1 MLGWDEAF
9 VGATVADAAAA
20 EELAQRIQAA
30 VAAETRLTCA
40 VGIGDNLLRAKIAT
54 EFGKPGGR
62 FTLTAENWVE
72 VMGHRPTRALWG
84 IGAKTAAKLAERGL
98 TTVDELAAADPE
110 ALAAE
115 LGPALGPW
123 YVQLGRGIGRA
134 EVRGEP
140 WVARSHGREETFP
153 ADLTDWADVQAA
165 AATLARRV
173 AEDVRAEGRPAAR
186 VGVKVRFAPFTTKTR
201 SMTLPEPTS
210 DTATLEAAALRGAGA
225 LPPRPARAAG
235 GRPGRARRAQ
245 PLHRLLDGATV
256 GDPLRG
262 GRPVHHHDGQAQLP
276 RRDELGGGEVAAAV
290 PADHHLDP
298 VLAQQRALGV
308 RGEQAGAAHEAVP
321 GGQRSGGRLVGAQQE
336 PARRVGEGGEVGGPD
351 REERALAQPWGQPR
365 RPRPCRAPGASGR
378 PARRSSPGLRS
389 TRSGRRSAAAAA
401 TASSVI
407 RVANGWV
414 ASTTASVSWSRSQP
428 VSPATPPKPPIRTS
442 PSGSNGTATAPASD
456 EVSAIPRC
464 APTAAASRRASAVPA
479 RRSTRVAMAR
489 R

>member
-1 MLGWDEAF
+1 MYRVLHVDLDQFIAAVEILRRPELAGRPVVVGGKDADPTRRGVVATANYVAREYGVRSGMPLRTAVKRCPDAVFLPADKPAYEAASERVMAVLRGISGVTVEVMGWDEAF
-9 VGATVADAAAA
+9 VGATVADATAA

-72 VMGHRPTRALWG
+72 VMGRRPTRALWG

-98 TTVDELAAADPE
+98 TTVDELAGADPE

-153 ADLTDWADVQAA
+153 ADLTDWADVRAA
-165 AATLARRV
+165 AVTLAHRV

-210 DTATLEAAALRGAGA
+210 DTATLEAAALEVLERFH
-225 LPPRPARAAG
+225 P
-235 GRPGRARRAQ
+235 
-245 PLHRLLDGATV
+245 
-256 GDPLRG
+256 
-262 GRPVHHHDGQAQLP
+262 GRPV
-276 RRDELGGGEVAAAV
+276 
-290 PADHHLDP
+290 
-298 VLAQQRALGV
+298 
-308 RGEQAGAAHEAVP
+308 
-321 GGQRSGGRLVGAQQE
+321 RLVG
-336 PARRVGEGGEVGGPD
+336 V
-351 REERALAQPWGQPR
+351 RAELA
-365 RPRPCRAPGASGR
+365 
-378 PARRSSPGLRS
+378 
-389 TRSGRRSAAAAA
+389 
-401 TASSVI
+401 
-407 RVANGWV
+407 
-414 ASTTASVSWSRSQP
+414 
-428 VSPATPPKPPIRTS
+428 ATPPPP
-442 PSGSNGTATAPASD
+442 
-456 EVSAIPRC
+456 
-464 APTAAASRRASAVPA
+464 RR
-479 RRSTRVAMAR
+479 
-489 R
+489 

>member
-1 MLGWDEAF
+1 MGWDEAF

-84 IGAKTAAKLAERGL
+84 IGAKTAAKLAERGI
-98 TTVDELAAADPE
+98 TTVDELAAADPA

-153 ADLTDWADVQAA
+153 ADLTDWADVRAA
-165 AATLARRV
+165 AVTLAHRV

-210 DTATLEAAALRGAGA
+210 DTATLEAAALEVLERFH
-225 LPPRPARAAG
+225 P
-235 GRPGRARRAQ
+235 GRPVRLVGVRAELRSQ
-245 PLHRLLDGATV
+245 LHRLLDGSHGRTPCGA
-256 GDPLRG
+256 G
-262 GRPVHHHDGQAQLP
+262 GRSTITTGRPSSRAATSL
-276 RRDELGGGEVAAAV
+276 AAV
-290 PADHHLDP
+290 RSPPLSRQTTTSIRCSRSSARSASAVTRP
-298 VLAQQRALGV
+298 GPRTKRCRAG
-308 RGEQAGAAHEAVP
+308 
-321 GGQRSGGRLVGAQQE
+321 SG
-336 PARRVGEGGEVGGPD
+336 PVGGSSA
-351 REERALAQPWGQPR
+351 RSRNQ
-365 RPRPCRAPGASGR
+365 PGASAKAAKSAGPVAR
-378 PARRSSPGLRS
+378 NARSPSRGAAAAAAAMSGTRCQWSPGPAVHPGLRS
-389 TRSGRRSAAAAA
+389 TRSGRRSSAAAA

-414 ASTTASVSWSRSQP
+414 ASTTASVSWSRSQR
-428 VSPATPPKPPIRTS
+428 VSPAPPKPPIRTS

-456 EVSAIPRC
+456 DVSSIPRC
-464 APTAAASRRASAVPA
+464 PPTAAASRRASAVPA